1 MTFPATL
8 PGAALAGK
16 AATGLA
22 LAMLAVGGAGAVT
35 LAATASTGHANVS
48 TTTTTS
54 APAQPATGDNGTA
67 TAFGQQVK
75 AQVATCKGDL
85 QSGQHGIGSCVSAW
99 VTSHNPSTTRPGADA
114 ATNGGTTGT
123 ATAAAHRNR

>member
-16 AATGLA
+16 AATGVA

-35 LAATASTGHANVS
+35 IAATAAAGHAHV
-48 TTTTTS
+48 S
-54 APAQPATGDNGTA
+54 APATQSTTSTTPSNPTSNNGTE

-75 AQVATCKGDL
+75 AQVATCKSSL
-85 QSGQHGIGSCVSAW
+85 TSGQHGIGNCVSTW
-99 VTSHNPSTTRPGADA
+99 VLAHNPSNTRPNSHSTGAPVSR
-114 ATNGGTTGT
+114 TG
-123 ATAAAHRNR
+123 R

>member
-22 LAMLAVGGAGAVT
+22 LAALAVGGAGAVT
-35 LAATASTGHANVS
+35 LAATASAGHANVS
-48 TTTTTS
+48 TTVTS
-54 APAQPATGDNGTA
+54 TAAPSKPANGDNGSS

-75 AQVATCKGDL
+75 AQVATCKSDL
-85 QSGQHGIGSCVSAW
+85 QSGQHGIGSCVSSW
-99 VTSHNPSTTRPGADA
+99 VTAHNPSNTRPGADA
-114 ATNGGTTGT
+114 STTGAT
-123 ATAAAHRNR
+123 TAATHRNR

>member
-35 LAATASTGHANVS
+35 LAATASAGHANVS
-48 TTTTTS
+48 TTVTTSTS
-54 APAQPATGDNGTA
+54 APAKPASGDNGTS

-75 AQVATCKGDL
+75 AQVATCKADL

-99 VTSHNPSTTRPGADA
+99 VTANNPSNTRPGA
-114 ATNGGTTGT
+114 GSSTTGAT
-123 ATAAAHRNR
+123 TAAAHRNR